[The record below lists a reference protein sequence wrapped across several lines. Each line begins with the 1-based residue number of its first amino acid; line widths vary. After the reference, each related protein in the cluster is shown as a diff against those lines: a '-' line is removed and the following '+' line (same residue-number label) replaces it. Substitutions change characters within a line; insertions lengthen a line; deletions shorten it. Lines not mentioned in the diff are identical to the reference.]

1 MAQNLIKEIL
11 FNIYRYD
18 KKKKYF
24 TLFISERAFVSP
36 IARRCSISSRAAQ
49 NIDKNHHYE
58 NVSEEL

>member
-1 MAQNLIKEIL
+1 MI
-11 FNIYRYD
+11 